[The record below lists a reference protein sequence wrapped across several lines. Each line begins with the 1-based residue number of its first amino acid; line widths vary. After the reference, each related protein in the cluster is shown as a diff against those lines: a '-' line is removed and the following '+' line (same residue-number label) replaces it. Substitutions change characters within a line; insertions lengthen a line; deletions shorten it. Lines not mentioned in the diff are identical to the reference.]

1 MQTISTV
8 DLSNIKVLVAESN
21 PRTRYII
28 TALLSGYGVGDVDE
42 TADAIGALECYKE
55 AAHDIIVADWDMPEG
70 GGLQLTRA
78 VRRSDDP
85 AGQTV
90 PIILV
95 TAYTGKHRIAEA
107 RDAGVTEILCKPVS
121 AKGLYLRLANVIL
134 YPKDTIKTPTFLGPD
149 RRRFQSRGFAFDE
162 RRDQE
167 ARDSYTMAT
176 DSEVSSFEAQ

>member
-28 TALLSGYGVGDVDE
+28 TALLSGYGVGDIDEASDGLGAVD
-42 TADAIGALECYKE
+42 CYNKS
-55 AAHDIIVADWDMPEG
+55 AHDIIVADWDMPEG
-70 GGLQLTRA
+70 GGLELTRS
-78 VRRSDDP
+78 VRRSDNP

-90 PIILV
+90 PVILV
-95 TAYTGKHRIAEA
+95 TAYTGKQRIAEA

-134 YPKDTIKTPTFLGPD
+134 HPKDTIKTSTFLGPD
-149 RRRFQSRGFAFDE
+149 RRFQSRDFAFGE

-176 DSEVSSFEAQ
+176 DSEVSSFEAR